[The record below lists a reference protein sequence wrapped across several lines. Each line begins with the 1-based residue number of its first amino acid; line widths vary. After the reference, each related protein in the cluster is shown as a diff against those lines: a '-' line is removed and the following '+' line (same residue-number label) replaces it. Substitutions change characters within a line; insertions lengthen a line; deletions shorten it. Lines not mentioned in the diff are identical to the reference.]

1 MSEYEKQRQE
11 RERRINVMR
20 ITRALYEYIS
30 GEFAGVESSQVQS
43 LARALHYMPEQLITD
58 IRDVYRYCT
67 DKVYE
72 DKERAGELD
81 D

>member
-1 MSEYEKQRQE
+1 MSAENE
-11 RERRINVMR
+11 RLINVMR
-20 ITRALYEYIS
+20 ITRALYEYID
-30 GEFAGVESSQVQS
+30 GAFAGTESPQVKS
-43 LARALHYMPEQLITD
+43 LARALHYMPEQMITD

-72 DKERAGELD
+72 DRERAGELD